1 LAYGQQDERDLG
13 KTKPLTKFKL
23 NVKRASAGLGLF
35 AGEPIPK
42 GAKVIEYSGKMLN
55 QEEYAKSRS
64 VYLFDI
70 GPSGALDGSPR
81 WNTARYINHSC
92 KPNCTPDVSRKRVF
106 IYAKRNIKEG
116 EELGYDYGHEYFD
129 AYIGKNCRCV
139 GCAAPKKKPAKTAAR
154 KPVAEKR
161 AIRKNMAAKNT
172 AVKNT
177 AGKSASRR

>member
-1 LAYGQQDERDLG
+1 MAYGQEDERDLG
-13 KTKPLTKFKL
+13 KTRPLTRFKL
-23 NVKRASAGLGLF
+23 IVKRASAGLGLF

-42 GAKVIEYSGKMLN
+42 GARVIEYSGRMLSE
-55 QEEYAKSRS
+55 EEYQKSRS

-129 AYIGKNCRCV
+129 AYIGKKCRCV
-139 GCAAPKKKPAKTAAR
+139 KCAAPKKKPAKPAAR
-154 KPVAEKR
+154 KRAAAKQAAGKR
-161 AIRKNMAAKNT
+161 AAAK
-172 AVKNT
+172 
-177 AGKSASRR
+177 GASRR